1 MDLSFYNEAQKVWSR
16 IAKNALPNE
25 AVFDLG
31 LQKKILDIFQIG
43 NYYHYI
49 FDVRNTRFEY
59 MSPEIKNLLGYDAEN
74 LDVELFMSKI
84 HPDDQIVFLNHENT
98 VVDFFSQ
105 LPHEKFKKYKVS
117 YDYRVRNSSGDYVRI
132 LQQVVVLQCDAQK
145 NLSQTLGVHTD
156 ISHLKTSNQSV
167 LSFIGLDGE
176 PSFYNVEVR
185 KLYKPSQGIFTKRE
199 KEIVQLLL
207 VGNQTADIAKALS
220 ISKFTVDTHRKN
232 ILTKT
237 KTKNTL
243 ELAVKVITE
252 NLV

>member
-1 MDLSFYNEAQKVWSR
+1 MDLAFYNEAQKVWSR
-16 IAKNALPNE
+16 ITKNAVSND
-25 AVFDLG
+25 AAFDLG
-31 LQKKILDIFQIG
+31 LQKKILDFFQVG
-43 NYYHYI
+43 NYYYYI
-49 FDVRNTRFEY
+49 FDIKNLRFEY
-59 MSPEIKNLLGYDAEN
+59 LSPEIKTLLGYDAAGI
-74 LDVELFMSKI
+74 DVEFFMSKI
-84 HPDDQIVFLNHENT
+84 HPDDQPVFLNHENT

-117 YDYRVRNSSGDYVRI
+117 YDYRVRSSSGDYVRI
-132 LQQVVVLQCDAQK
+132 LQQVVVLQCDENK
-145 NLSQTLGVHTD
+145 NLLQTLGVHTD

-185 KLYKPSQGIFTKRE
+185 KLYKPSRGIFTKRE
-199 KEIVQLLL
+199 KQIVELLL
-207 VGNQTADIAKALS
+207 IGKQTADIAQTLS